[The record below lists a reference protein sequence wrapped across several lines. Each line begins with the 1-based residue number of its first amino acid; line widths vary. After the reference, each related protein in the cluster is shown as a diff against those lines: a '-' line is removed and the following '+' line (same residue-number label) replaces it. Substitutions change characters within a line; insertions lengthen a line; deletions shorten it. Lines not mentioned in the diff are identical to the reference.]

1 MRTTTCNR
9 ARARARA
16 RAGVAILLLSAA
28 GLAQAQT
35 INFSQTPLYLA
46 ASVKPNL
53 LVLYDNSP
61 SMEYLMPSGRGT
73 TDLANLATRGNIARD
88 VLRQNITTYQNTFRW
103 GLSTFAMN
111 APIFKTTAP
120 ELDLPTL
127 YYSNDG
133 NGSGAVLEDAQDNST
148 THYQQLM
155 TLLGNETSSLAT
167 TELKNGSVG
176 TPLPGA
182 IRTVQQYFSNT
193 LSGHASPIID
203 KTCQRNFLVIAT
215 DGDPTIRTDGTAY
228 TPAETTNTVSNGV
241 WTFGQATRDVFTQ
254 ITALRNVSVTNNAA
268 INGQYDV
275 QTYLIGLGDVASDAS
290 SIAAMN
296 QMAQLG
302 GTTSTYLA
310 SDQAAVNAAFT
321 KITSDIAAR
330 TSSGSAVALNSG
342 SLTTGSEAYQ
352 GRFSSADWSGQL
364 LAYPLDST
372 GLPQSTPRWD
382 ASVQLNAQ
390 HWNTGRKIFTYKASA
405 ALGARGIPF
414 RWPANAASPG
424 ATELDAS
431 MVTALNRNGSG
442 VADTNGALRL
452 NYLRGDSSR
461 ELRVCSNCAAP
472 VFRSRPVS
480 VLGDI
485 INSAPAYV
493 KGGDQYVRDAAEAAA
508 YATYRQ
514 TRSTLTPLV
523 AVGANDGMLHV
534 FNSATGNEVF
544 AYVPGLVAGQLSAL
558 ADTSFTHQYNVDGSP
573 VARDVYYGGAWH
585 TVLVSGLGAGGKGL
599 FALDLTDPTKFAES
613 TASGVVR
620 WEISGSDGDVGH
632 LVQQPLIARMKN
644 GRWMAILGNGYNS
657 TNGRAVLLL
666 VDVETGAITRISAQV
681 GTPSSVNGL
690 SGVVAV
696 SSANNG
702 VADIVYAGDLAGNLW
717 KFDLSATDA
726 TQWKVAYGS
735 ASSPKELF
743 ATASGQPITAR
754 IDVTAH
760 PLGGYLVT
768 FGTGRY
774 LDTGDNASG
783 SPQALYGIWDKGA
796 TVKSS
801 QLTTQ
806 AVLGT
811 ATGPDGRTYRF
822 TTHAVG
828 AASPAYTGDDTIERK
843 DFLDNKRGW
852 VLNLPTSGERIV
864 AQASVR
870 AGKVVVS
877 TMVPTAVA
885 CTYGGDGWVME
896 VDALTG
902 NRPETPSLDTNADGS
917 VNAADMLSYL
927 AGKTNPSGVKTG
939 AIPSAPRFIR
949 STNRT
954 LDDKLISLSTGTIMK
969 VRESGLS
976 QTSGRA
982 GWEQIQ

>member
-1 MRTTTCNR
+1 MNLLRTPSRPT
-9 ARARARA
+9 
-16 RAGVAILLLSAA
+16 GVRCAVAVLLLSMS
-28 GLAQAQT
+28 GLGLAQT

-61 SMEYLMPSGRGT
+61 SMEYLLTTGRGT
-73 TDLANLATRGNIARD
+73 TSLADANTRGNIARS

-111 APIFKTTAP
+111 APIFLTSAAS
-120 ELDLPTL
+120 LDLPTL
-127 YYSNDG
+127 YYSTGG
-133 NGSGAVLEDAQDNST
+133 NGSGAMLEDVQDNST
-148 THYQQLM
+148 THYQRLM
-155 TLLGNETSSLAT
+155 TLMANETSTLST

-182 IRTVQQYFSNT
+182 IRTAYQYFSNT
-193 LSGHASPIID
+193 LSGHPSPIID
-203 KTCQRNFLVIAT
+203 KTCQRNFVVIAT

-228 TPAETTNTVSNGV
+228 TTAETTNSVLNGT
-241 WTFGQATRDVFTQ
+241 WTFGQAARDVFTQ
-254 ITALRNVSVTNNAA
+254 ISALRSVAVTNNSA

-296 QMAQLG
+296 RMAQLG

-310 SDQAAVNAAFT
+310 SDQAAVNTAFA
-321 KITSDIAAR
+321 KITNDIAAR
-330 TSSGSAVALNSG
+330 TSAGSAVALNSG

-372 GLPQSTPRWD
+372 GMPQTTPRWD

-390 HWNTGRKIFTYKASA
+390 NWTTGRKIFTYKASA

-424 ATELDAS
+424 ATELDLS

-442 VADTNGALRL
+442 ITDAYGSQRL
-452 NYLRGDSSR
+452 NYLRGDTSR
-461 ELRVCSNCAAP
+461 ELRLCTGCTAP
-472 VFRSRPVS
+472 LFRSRPTS

-485 INSAPAYV
+485 VNSAPAYV
-493 KGGDQYVRDAAEAAA
+493 KGGDQYVRDAVEAAA

-514 TRSTLTPLV
+514 ARAAMTPLV

-534 FNSATGNEVF
+534 FNSSTGNEVF
-544 AYVPGLVAGQLSAL
+544 AYVPSLVASQLSAL
-558 ADTSFTHQYNVDGSP
+558 TETTFTHQYNVDGSP
-573 VARDVYYGGAWH
+573 MARDVYYGSAWH
-585 TVLVSGLGAGGKGL
+585 TVLVSSLGAGGKGL

-613 TASGVVR
+613 TASSVVR

-632 LVQQPLIARMKN
+632 LLQQPLITRMKN
-644 GRWMAILGNGYNS
+644 GRWMAIVGNGYNS

-666 VDVETGAITRISAQV
+666 VDVETGAITRISTLA
-681 GTPSSVNGL
+681 GSTSSVNGL

-702 VADIVYAGDLAGNLW
+702 VADTVYAGDLAGSIW
-717 KFDLSATDA
+717 KFDLSSTDS

-735 ASSPKELF
+735 TSSPKELF
-743 ATASGQPITAR
+743 ATATGQPITAR

-760 PLGGYLVT
+760 PQGGYLVT

-774 LDTGDNASG
+774 LDTGDNAAG
-783 SPQALYGIWDKGA
+783 SVQALYGIWDNGG
-796 TVKSS
+796 TVNANK
-801 QLTTQ
+801 LTTQ
-806 AVLGT
+806 SVLGT
-811 ATGPDGRTYRF
+811 GTGPDGRSYRF

-828 AASPAYTGDDTIERK
+828 PATPAYTGDNTITRA
-843 DFLDNKRGW
+843 DFLSTKLGW

-864 AQASVR
+864 TQAAVR

-877 TMVPTAVA
+877 TMIPSTVA

-896 VDALTG
+896 VDAVTG
-902 NRPETPSLDTNADGS
+902 NRPDTPSLDTNADGN
-917 VNAADMLSYL
+917 VDAADMLTYQ
-927 AGKTNPSGVKTG
+927 AGKTNPSGVKAG

-949 STNRT
+949 AQNRT
-954 LDDKLISLSTGTIMK
+954 LDDKLITLSTGTIMK
-969 VRESGLS
+969 VRESGVS
-976 QTSGRA
+976 QGSGRS

>member
-1 MRTTTCNR
+1 MTPLRTRSRPIGACP
-9 ARARARA
+9 A
-16 RAGVAILLLSAA
+16 VAILLLSVT
-28 GLAQAQT
+28 GLAAAQT

-61 SMEYLMPSGRGT
+61 SMEYLMPSGQGT
-73 TDLANLATRGNIARD
+73 TDLASASTRGNIARS

-111 APIFKTTAP
+111 APIFLTTAP
-120 ELDLPTL
+120 ELNLPTL
-127 YYSNDG
+127 YYSTGG

-148 THYQQLM
+148 THYQRLM
-155 TLLGNETSSLAT
+155 TLMGNETSSLAT
-167 TELKNGSVG
+167 PELKNGSVG

-182 IRTVQQYFSNT
+182 IRTVYQYFANT
-193 LSGHASPIID
+193 LSGHPSPIID
-203 KTCQRNFLVIAT
+203 KTCQRNFVLIAT
-215 DGDPTIRTDGTAY
+215 DGDPTIRADGTAY
-228 TPAETTNTVSNGV
+228 TAAETTNTLINGT
-241 WTFGQATRDVFTQ
+241 WTFGQATRDVFAQ

-275 QTYLIGLGDVASDAS
+275 QTYLIGLGDVASNAS

-310 SDQAAVNAAFT
+310 SDQAAVNTAFA
-321 KITSDIAAR
+321 KITNDIAAR
-330 TSSGSAVALNSG
+330 TSAGSAVALNSG
-342 SLTTGSEAYQ
+342 ALTTGSEAYQ
-352 GRFSSADWSGQL
+352 GRFNSADWSGQL

-372 GLPQSTPRWD
+372 GAPQSTPRWD

-390 HWNTGRKIFTYKASA
+390 NWNTGRKIFTYKASA
-405 ALGARGIPF
+405 ALGSRGIPF
-414 RWPANAASPG
+414 RWPANAAAPG
-424 ATELDAS
+424 ATELDPS
-431 MVTALNRNGSG
+431 MVAALNRNGSG
-442 VADTNGALRL
+442 SADGYGSQRL
-452 NYLRGDSSR
+452 NYLRGDFSR
-461 ELRVCSNCAAP
+461 ELRVCTNCAAP

-485 INSAPAYV
+485 VNSAPAYV
-493 KGGDQYVRDAAEAAA
+493 KGGDQYVRDAVEAAA
-508 YATYRQ
+508 YTTYRQ
-514 TRSTLTPLV
+514 ARAAMTPLV

-534 FNSATGNEVF
+534 FNASTGNEVF
-544 AYVPGLVAGQLSAL
+544 AYVPSLVASQLSAL
-558 ADTSFTHQYNVDGSP
+558 TETTFTHQYNVDGSP

-599 FALDLTDPTKFAES
+599 FALDLTDPTQFAES
-613 TASGVVR
+613 TASSVVR

-632 LVQQPLIARMKN
+632 LVQQPLITRMKN

-666 VDVETGAITRISAQV
+666 VDIETGAITRISTQS
-681 GTPSSVNGL
+681 GSTSSVNGL

-702 VADIVYAGDLAGNLW
+702 VADIVYAGDLAGSLW
-717 KFDLSATDA
+717 KFDLSSTDS
-726 TQWKVAYGS
+726 TQWKVAYGNT
-735 ASSPKELF
+735 SSPKELF
-743 ATASGQPITAR
+743 STASGQPITAR
-754 IDVTAH
+754 IDVTPH
-760 PLGGYLVT
+760 PSGGYLVT

-774 LDTGDNASG
+774 LDTGDNAAG
-783 SPQALYGIWDKGA
+783 SAQALYGIWDNGS
-796 TVKSS
+796 TVQAN

-806 AVLGT
+806 SVLGT
-811 ATGPDGRTYRF
+811 GTGPDGRSYRF

-828 AASPAYTGDDTIERK
+828 AASPTYTGDNTITRT
-843 DFLDNKRGW
+843 DFLANKRGW

-864 AQASVR
+864 TQTAVR

-877 TMVPTAVA
+877 TMIPTAVA

-896 VDALTG
+896 VDAVTG

-917 VNAADMLSYL
+917 VDAADMLTYL
-927 AGKTNPSGVKTG
+927 AGKTNPSGVKAG
-939 AIPSAPRFIR
+939 AIPFAPRFIR
-949 STNRT
+949 NTNRS
-954 LDDKLISLSTGTIMK
+954 LDDKLISLSSGTIMK
-969 VRESGLS
+969 IRESGLS
-976 QTSGRA
+976 QSSGRT
-982 GWEQIQ
+982 GWQQIQ